1 MKWTRWA
8 VLPAL
13 AALAVTAGS
22 FGSFGSAEDGIPPP
36 PPKTWALKANILEA
50 TTDGVLCPSYDG
62 AFASPDH
69 RCRFIAAYQVIEGR
83 VGDVKLDGVK
93 FVLAGD
99 LGRDLSKME
108 LSTLAVI
115 WDDSVSE
122 DQKRAIE
129 GLIGRIYPVKWT
141 RKVYSSAQVV
151 REDRADGG
159 STVRAGTYGTLTLDP
174 VKDEKGEPVVKRDP
188 AYWNA
193 ARNDGFRMMSGSFA
207 FKHDA
212 LEFGSPEG
220 AGFASRIEAEGVIQ
234 DRN

>member
-13 AALAVTAGS
+13 AALAVAA
-22 FGSFGSAEDGIPPP
+22 GSFGSAEDGIPPP
-36 PPKTWALKANILEA
+36 PPKTWSLKANILEA

-69 RCRFIAAYQVIEGR
+69 RCRFIAAYQVVEGR

-115 WDDSVSE
+115 WDNSVSE

-141 RKVYSSAQVV
+141 RKIYSSAEVI
-151 REDRADGG
+151 REDRPDGE

-174 VKDEKGEPVVKRDP
+174 VKDEKGEVVVRRDL
-188 AYWNA
+188 AYWSA
-193 ARNDGFRMMSGSFA
+193 ARNDGFRMMRGAFA
-207 FKHDA
+207 FRHDD
-212 LEFGSPEG
+212 LEFGSPDC
-220 AGFASRIEAEGVIQ
+220 AGFLSRIEAEGVLQ